1 MLTNALRALI
11 NNPFKESF
19 YKKKKSNLCFGKIF
33 FFLHKSDVITFL
45 K

>member
-1 MLTNALRALI
+1 MLMNTLKILI

-19 YKKKKSNLCFGKIF
+19 YKKKIIILTIF
-33 FFLHKSDVITFL
+33 FIFYKKCDKTFL